1 MKIAPPPK
9 QYDETYEIERNRLIE
24 LTDSDNQKRNTDIV
38 LTSPNGSRFKITIDN
53 SGNLSTTSV

>member
-1 MKIAPPPK
+1 MKLAPPPA
-9 QYDETYEIERNRLIE
+9 QYEQNYEIERNREIE

-38 LTSPNGSRFKITIDN
+38 LTSANGSRFKLTIDN